1 MRALRLLGLGLI
13 SASSIGLVRQAQAW
27 ASREPVTP
35 AAQPK
40 QEQEQTHLPLRFE
53 PNRGQFGPEVKF
65 LARGPGYGL
74 YLTDAGARLA
84 LLGAEQQVVTLRV
97 VGGRAVEPVGLSPLP
112 GHSNYLLGSD
122 RSKWRASVEAFGRV
136 AYEGVL
142 PGVDLV
148 FYGTAGNE
156 LEYDLELAAGVD
168 AKSIALEVEGAHAL
182 RLDAHGAMVL
192 QLASGQELVKRA
204 PVVTQADAN
213 GQRVAVNAR
222 YELRGANR
230 VGFVLGAYDAAR
242 PLLIDPVLSFS
253 SYLGG
258 QPFDQLNA
266 VAVDSAG
273 NTYVA
278 GYTTGV
284 LYPTQGPMQPS
295 FAGGGSDAVISKIN
309 PAGTG
314 YVYATYIGGD
324 GADQAYAVTAD
335 NAGNAY
341 VTGVT
346 YSINFPTGGALQ
358 NTPGGGA
365 DGFVTKLSSTGS
377 IVYSSYLGG
386 SGDDWVSGVA
396 VSASGAAYLGGTTFS
411 TNFPT
416 LGAYQAIAKEQD
428 AFVTQLSPAGS
439 SLVFSTCLGGTGDE
453 FGNAIALAGDQA
465 IIVGSTGSGNFPT
478 LSPFQATY
486 GGGARDAFVT
496 KLNTSGSGL
505 AFSTFLG
512 GLAVDEASAVSVS
525 GGAPVVAGMTT
536 STNFPTAAPG
546 QATSGG
552 GRDAFVTRF
561 NGSGG
566 GLIHST
572 YLGGSGE
579 EWARGVAADASYS
592 YVVGYTASS
601 NFPLAAPLQGQEA
614 YGGGTFD
621 GFFAAYSSSGGK
633 SYSTYLGGSGEDK
646 ALGVALRAGNAI
658 HLVGGT
664 ISPNFPNLTPLP
676 SQNVLRNSQDGF
688 VVKSPLLDLK
698 VAVPASES
706 GLLACLAGLLLGLG
720 LLRLKHD
727 APNDAAQSV

>member
-1 MRALRLLGLGLI
+1 VRALRLLGLGLI
-13 SASSIGLVRQAQAW
+13 TASSVGLVRQAQAW
-27 ASREPVTP
+27 ASREPVAQ

-40 QEQEQTHLPLRFE
+40 QEQNHLPLRFE
-53 PNRGQFGPEVKF
+53 PNRGQFGPEVRF

-74 YLTDAGARLA
+74 YLTDSGATLA
-84 LLGAEQQVVTLRV
+84 LLGAERQVVTLRV
-97 VGGRAVEPVGLSPLP
+97 VGGRAVAPVGLSPLP
-112 GHSNYLLGSD
+112 GHSNYLVGSD
-122 RSKWRASVEAFGRV
+122 RSRWRESVEAFGRV
-136 AYEGVL
+136 EYESVL

-148 FYGTAGNE
+148 FYGTAGHE
-156 LEYDLELAAGVD
+156 LEYDLELAPGIDPKSIELEVGGAQALRVD
-168 AKSIALEVEGAHAL
+168 ACGDLV
-182 RLDAHGAMVL
+182 V
-192 QLASGQELVKRA
+192 QLASGHELVKRA
-204 PVVTQADAN
+204 PVVSQTDAR
-213 GQRVAVNAR
+213 GQRVTVSAR
-222 YELRGANR
+222 YELRGAGR
-230 VGFVLGAYDAAR
+230 VGFVPDAYDTTR

-284 LYPTQGPMQPS
+284 LYPTQSPMQPS

-324 GADQAYAVTAD
+324 GADQAYAVAAD
-335 NAGNAY
+335 DAGNAY
-341 VTGVT
+341 VAGVT
-346 YSINFPTGGALQ
+346 YSSNFPTVGALQ
-358 NTPGGGA
+358 NMPGGGA
-365 DGFVTKLSSTGS
+365 DGFVTKLSSNGTL
-377 IVYSSYLGG
+377 VYSSYLGG
-386 SGDDWVSGVA
+386 SADDWVSGVA
-396 VSASGAAYLGGTTFS
+396 VNASGSAYLGGTTFS

-416 LGAYQAIAKEQD
+416 LGAYQPVAKGQD
-428 AFVTQLSPAGS
+428 AFVTRLSPAGS
-439 SLVFSTCLGGTGDE
+439 SLTFSTYLGGTGDE

-486 GGGARDAFVT
+486 GGGSRDAFVT
-496 KLNTSGSGL
+496 KLDTSGSGL

-525 GGAPVVAGMTT
+525 GSAPVVAGMTT
-536 STNFPTAAPG
+536 STNFPTVAPG

-561 NGSGG
+561 NGSGSG
-566 GLIHST
+566 VTYST

-579 EWARGVAADASYS
+579 EWARGIAADASYS
-592 YVVGYTASS
+592 YVVGYTASA
-601 NFPLAAPLQGQEA
+601 NFPLAAPLVGQEA

-621 GFFAAYSSSGGK
+621 GFFAAYSANGGK
-633 SYSTYLGGSGEDK
+633 SYSAYLGGSGEDK
-646 ALGVALRAGNAI
+646 ALAVALRAGSAI
-658 HLVGGT
+658 HLVGAT

-676 SQNVLRNSQDGF
+676 SQNVARSSQDGF

-698 VAVPASES
+698 VAVPASPNS
-706 GLLACLAGLLLGLG
+706 LPAWLAGFFLGLG
-720 LLRLKHD
+720 LLRLKHGASNAA
-727 APNDAAQSV
+727 APSV